1 MCTHHINAKKNV
13 EYLTLVL
20 SFHVAFILEY
30 FACVTFMGTE
40 MLFQWKRGQIE
51 NY

>member
-1 MCTHHINAKKNV
+1 MLKKCGIFNARPIISRLRLFWN
-13 EYLTLVL
+13 T
-20 SFHVAFILEY
+20 Y